1 MAPLF
6 DFMALTYRR
15 YAANSLEP
23 IRHLKLSASNASRLP
38 WAFSACRSIRTGTA
52 AFADPG
58 SRTSRA

>member
-23 IRHLKLSASNASRLP
+23 IRYLKFSASTASSLP
-38 WAFSACRSIRTGTA
+38 WAFSACGSIRTGTA
-52 AFADPG
+52 AFAEPC
-58 SRTSRA
+58 SRTSWA